1 MLRGKGCDRVGWRN
15 SLGDA
20 RRVVIVIL
28 DQEKCVALQACVEWG
43 GPRPADWTGPRET
56 LSTRLPPDMVRQVR
70 ECARA
75 QGVSVSAMV
84 HRLLEA
90 SLEGGPVSVSAA
102 HADLVT
108 TLFD

>member
-1 MLRGKGCDRVGWRN
+1 M
-15 SLGDA
+15 
-20 RRVVIVIL
+20 VIVTL
-28 DQEKCVALQACVEWG
+28 DQERCVVLQACVEWG
-43 GPRPADWTGPRET
+43 SPRPADWTGPRET

-90 SLEGGPVSVSAA
+90 SLDGGQMPAGTA
-102 HADLVT
+102 HPDLVT